1 MLDQDFDAVVAAPGF
16 SLGVRCNGEALTE
29 IAWLPPRPEQAGT
42 SPLASETARQL
53 EAYLADPAFQF
64 DLPLVTPGTHFRRRV
79 WQAIAAIPTGE
90 VRTYGELARALS
102 SSPRAVGQACGDN
115 PVPIVVPCHRV
126 VAASGAL
133 GGFAHN
139 RSGMMLDVKRWLL
152 THEGCPR

>member
-1 MLDQDFDAVVAAPGF
+1 MLEQDFDAVVAAPGF
-16 SLGVRCNGEALTE
+16 SLGVRCGGCAVTE
-29 IAWLPPRPEQAGT
+29 IDWLPPRPAQAGT
-42 SPLASETARQL
+42 SPLAREAARQL
-53 EAYLADPAFQF
+53 EAYLADPAFRF
-64 DLPLVTPGTHFRRRV
+64 DLPLETPGTHFRQRV
-79 WQAIAAIPTGE
+79 WQSIAAIPKGE
-90 VRTYGELARALS
+90 VRTYGELARQLV

-152 THEGCPR
+152 AHEGCPR